1 MANRRLRPMTPA
13 DLDLLP
19 EPCGGCAFWETGPGD
34 LAAPSEHRDR
44 AGRKAD
50 WAQEVTDHWGYCGVV
65 AVHEDEVVGFLTL
78 APARMV
84 RRLGAFST
92 TPVGSE
98 VAVLLS
104 VQVVEPWR
112 GKGIGRQL
120 VSTAAGLVARR
131 DLRALEALGT
141 RHEGPSCM
149 MPVGWLESVGFSVV
163 REHPVTPRLRM
174 DLQTTLRWSGLGAAW
189 NRLAGLV
196 TPVGAPQ
203 PAAYAPGDVRREGA
217 ETPARPAPT
226 TGQPAPTPQ
235 PVVQPG

>member
-1 MANRRLRPMTPA
+1 MANRRLRPMTAA

-65 AVHEDEVVGFLTL
+65 AVHDDEVVGFLTL

-92 TPVGSE
+92 TPVGTE

-104 VQVVEPWR
+104 AQVVEPWR

-120 VSTAAGLVARR
+120 VTTAAGLVARR

-149 MPVGWLESVGFSVV
+149 MPVGWLESVGFRVV

-174 DLQTTLRWSGLGAAW
+174 DLQTAQRWPGLGAAW

-196 TPVGAPQ
+196 TPAGAPQ
-203 PAAYAPGDVRREGA
+203 PAAYARRDAQPG
-217 ETPARPAPT
+217 PADPSVRPAPAA
-226 TGQPAPTPQ
+226 APPPQ
-235 PVVQPG
+235 PSVQPG

>member
-1 MANRRLRPMTPA
+1 MGNRRLRPMTAA

-34 LAAPSEHRDR
+34 LAAPAEHRDR
-44 AGRKAD
+44 AGRKAE

-65 AVHEDEVVGFLTL
+65 AVHDEEVVGFLTL

-92 TPVGSE
+92 TPVGADM
-98 VAVLLS
+98 AVLLS
-104 VQVVEPWR
+104 AQVVDPWR

-120 VSTAAGLVARR
+120 VTTAAGLVARR
-131 DLRALEALGT
+131 DIRALEALGT

-174 DLQTTLRWSGLGAAW
+174 DLQTAQRWPGLGAAW

-196 TPVGAPQ
+196 APAGAPQ
-203 PAAYAPGDVRREGA
+203 PAAYAQRGSDEEQPVRPNQP
-217 ETPARPAPT
+217 PA
-226 TGQPAPTPQ
+226 QPA
-235 PVVQPG
+235 VQPG